1 MNKACTAIFLIALF
15 SLSCGGSSD
24 YNPNVPTDSPPI
36 VSRAEPSAGKAGDVI
51 SIFGLGYSIAY
62 PEDIVVVGGAAT
74 SATSYRLLDNPTAN
88 EIEAITFIVPEDAEI
103 GEGPIYVQV
112 DGNSSNVDVS
122 FTVLP

>member
-1 MNKACTAIFLIALF
+1 MLAA
-15 SLSCGGSSD
+15 SCGGTSSD
-24 YNPNVPTDSPPI
+24 YNPNVPTNSPPI
-36 VSRAEPSAGKAGDVI
+36 VSRVDPSAGSVGDEI
-51 SIFGLGYSIAY
+51 SIFGLGFSIAY

-88 EIEAITFIVPEDAEI
+88 EIEAITFTVPADAAL

-122 FTVLP
+122 FTVIP